1 MWHGSCQDNRSQSR
15 GWYWLV
21 LNFGGT
27 LALQAQPSYWCKAFG
42 SGKSQIIIVPL
53 PSSRL
58 IKLLFV
64 LQNRPEFLVCLLAG
78 MSLAL
83 WYSGPWCGWTVSVSI
98 DPGESRLWSGKSF
111 EFFGSARE
119 FVLFFGVGFQQ
130 DRVQGWPLHSA
141 SRLISLGMFVRVV
154 ILELL
159 LCCSGLFRTIPL

>member
-15 GWYWLV
+15 GWCWLV
-21 LNFGGT
+21 LNFGGRFS
-27 LALQAQPSYWCKAFG
+27 LQAQPQVLIQSIWLR
-42 SGKSQIIIVPL
+42 QITNYHSSF

-58 IKLLFV
+58 IKVLFV
-64 LQNRPEFLVCLLAG
+64 LQNGAAFLVCLLAG

-98 DPGESRLWSGKSF
+98 DPGESRLWSGKGF

-119 FVLFFGVGFQQ
+119 FVLFFGVCFQQ

-141 SRLISLGMFVRVV
+141 SRLVSLGMFVRVV